1 MTANE
6 AIKKIKVMLGVEQ
19 VVETAETKIQLAEAT
34 LVDGTIVKVD
44 GEFEVGKQL
53 LVVTAEGDIAAPEG
67 IHETTDGLLV
77 TVDAQGVITNLEET
91 TKESEEVEAKAS
103 TELSEDFVNQ
113 IVNILDNKFK
123 EFETKLQT
131 LNHEFSAFKNE
142 PAGKK
147 ITNNLN
153 DVQKSEG
160 DLATA
165 RYEKL
170 VEFRNQTKN
179 F

>member
-19 VVETAETKIQLAEAT
+19 VVETVETEIQLAEAT
-34 LVDGTIVKVD
+34 LVDGTIVKVE

-103 TELSEDFVNQ
+103 TELYEDFVNQ

-131 LNHEFSAFKNE
+131 LNHEFSAFRNE

-153 DVQKSEG
+153 EVQRTEG

-170 VEFRNQTKN
+170 VEFRTQTKK
-179 F
+179 

>member
-19 VVETAETKIQLAEAT
+19 VVETVETEIQLAEAT
-34 LVDGTIVKVD
+34 LVDGTIVKVE

-91 TKESEEVEAKAS
+91 TEESEEVEAKAS

-153 DVQKSEG
+153 EVQKSEG

>member
-19 VVETAETKIQLAEAT
+19 VVETVETEIQLAEAT
-34 LVDGTIVKVD
+34 LVDGTIVKVE

-53 LVVTAEGDIAAPEG
+53 VVVTAEGDIAAPEG

-91 TKESEEVEAKAS
+91 TEESEEVEAKAS

-131 LNHEFSAFKNE
+131 LNHEFSAFRNE

-153 DVQKSEG
+153 EVQRTEG

-170 VEFRNQTKN
+170 VEFRTQTKK
-179 F
+179 

>member
-19 VVETAETKIQLAEAT
+19 VVETVETEIQLAEAT
-34 LVDGTIVKVD
+34 LVDGTIVKVE

-131 LNHEFSAFKNE
+131 LNHEFTAFRNE

-153 DVQKSEG
+153 DVQKTEG

>member
-131 LNHEFSAFKNE
+131 LNHEFIAFRNE

>member
-19 VVETAETKIQLAEAT
+19 VVETVETEIQLAEAT
-34 LVDGTIVKVD
+34 LVDGTIVKVE

-91 TKESEEVEAKAS
+91 TEESEEVEAKAS

-131 LNHEFSAFKNE
+131 LNHEFSAFRNE

-153 DVQKSEG
+153 EVQKSEG

>member
-19 VVETAETKIQLAEAT
+19 VVETVETEIQLAEAT

-91 TKESEEVEAKAS
+91 TEESEEVEAKAS

-131 LNHEFSAFKNE
+131 LNHEFSAFRNE

>member
-6 AIKKIKVMLGVEQ
+6 AIKKIKVMLGVDQ

-34 LVDGTIVKVD
+34 LVDGTIVKVE

-153 DVQKSEG
+153 ETNQVQG

-165 RYEKL
+165 RYEKI

>member
-19 VVETAETKIQLAEAT
+19 VVETVETEI
-34 LVDGTIVKVD
+34 VDGTIVKVE

-131 LNHEFSAFKNE
+131 LNHEFTAFRNE

-153 DVQKSEG
+153 ETNQVQG
-160 DLATA
+160 DIASA
-165 RYEKL
+165 RYEKI

>member
-19 VVETAETKIQLAEAT
+19 VVETVETEIQLAEAT
-34 LVDGTIVKVD
+34 LVDGTIVKVE

-91 TKESEEVEAKAS
+91 TEESEEVEAKAS

-131 LNHEFSAFKNE
+131 LNHEFTAFKNE

>member
-19 VVETAETKIQLAEAT
+19 VVETVETEIQLAEAT
-34 LVDGTIVKVD
+34 LVDGTIVKVE

-153 DVQKSEG
+153 EVQKSEG

>member
-19 VVETAETKIQLAEAT
+19 VVETVETEIQLAEAT
-34 LVDGTIVKVD
+34 LVDGTIVKVE

-131 LNHEFSAFKNE
+131 LNHEFTAFRNE

>member
-19 VVETAETKIQLAEAT
+19 VVETVETEIQLAEAT
-34 LVDGTIVKVD
+34 LVDGTIVKVE

-91 TKESEEVEAKAS
+91 TEESEEVEAKAS

-131 LNHEFSAFKNE
+131 LNHEFTAFRNE

-153 DVQKSEG
+153 DVQKTEG